1 MNLGAEMDEIIYKP
15 CKKCGSTDYDNS
27 EQVAYDHDA
36 NGLLILEPDHCDEC
50 NFELMLSPSNLL
62 H

>member
-1 MNLGAEMDEIIYKP
+1 MDEIIYKP

-36 NGLLILEPDHCDEC
+36 NGLLILEPDQCDEC
-50 NFELMLSPSNLL
+50 NFELMLSHSNLL